1 MEHAPLQFRRISS
14 GDEPLSPEEAG
25 LGPMLRAFSR
35 VRYRAS
41 CVNCFAGA
49 RTISF
54 SSLLFLIS
62 QLMIISRVSTKFSGR
77 LSKATHTCTQTRR
90 SDTSRASLPTF
101 IAPNLCLSAASV
113 SRASLQQLPFR
124 KHSIVHTVKGFATM
138 GSLPETSSAVRVLIL
153 GGCYGG
159 LAAAVNLLDLSQ
171 GYSPRMN
178 SEPYTHHPNLP
189 TFNIEITIV
198 DERDGYYHLIGSP
211 MALADSAFSKKNW
224 VKYSDIPG
232 LKDPRLSIIQGSV
245 TSVDPASKKAT
256 ISAHLTEEKSTLEY
270 DYLVAAT
277 GLRRVWPVVPQ
288 SLTRKQYLF
297 EAENHINAV
306 QNAKHGVVVV
316 GGGAVGIEMAA
327 ELKMVKPHLN
337 VTLAHSRDKLLSSEG
352 LPDETKD
359 VALELLREA
368 GVEVLMNHRLASK
381 NKVSTTDGSE
391 KHDIEFT
398 NGHKMS
404 ASVVIMA
411 ISRSVP
417 TTTYLPLSALD
428 EDGLVKIKPNLQFEQ
443 GTPNAESH
451 YAAGDITKWPG
462 IKRCGGAMHQGH
474 YVALNIH
481 QNILSQRAGH
491 VPSYKEIAV
500 YPPVIGLAVGKKA
513 VAFSPDTGTTTGED
527 VLQSCFR
534 DDLGWTICWNY
545 MQLGGRKTDEAKA

>member
-1 MEHAPLQFRRISS
+1 
-14 GDEPLSPEEAG
+14 
-25 LGPMLRAFSR
+25 
-35 VRYRAS
+35 
-41 CVNCFAGA
+41 
-49 RTISF
+49 
-54 SSLLFLIS
+54 
-62 QLMIISRVSTKFSGR
+62 
-77 LSKATHTCTQTRR
+77 
-90 SDTSRASLPTF
+90 
-101 IAPNLCLSAASV
+101 
-113 SRASLQQLPFR
+113 
-124 KHSIVHTVKGFATM
+124 M
-138 GSLPETSSAVRVLIL
+138 GSLPEATNAVRVLIL

-159 LAAAVNLLDLSQ
+159 LSAAVNLLDLSQ

-178 SEPYTHHPNLP
+178 SEPYTHHPDLP

-211 MALADSAFSKKNW
+211 MALADSTFSKKNW

-232 LKDPRLSIIQGSV
+232 LKDPSINIIQGSV
-245 TSVDPASKKAT
+245 TDVDPAAKQAT
-256 ISAHLTEEKSTLEY
+256 ILAHLTQDKTTLQY

-288 SLTRKQYLF
+288 SLTRKEYLL

-337 VTLAHSRDKLLSSEG
+337 VTLVHSRDKLLSSEG

-359 VALELLREA
+359 VALKLLREA
-368 GVEVLMNHRLASK
+368 GVEVLMSHRLASK
-381 NKVSTTDGSE
+381 SKVETTDGSE
-391 KHDIEFT
+391 KYDIEFT
-398 NGHKMS
+398 NGHRMS

-417 TTTYLPLSALD
+417 TSTYLPASALD
-428 EDGLVKIKPNLQFEQ
+428 EDGFVKIKPNLQFEQ
-443 GTPNAESH
+443 GTPNAGSH

-462 IKRCGGAMHQGH
+462 IKRCGGAMHHGH

-481 QNILSQRAGH
+481 QSILSQRAGH

-513 VAFSPDTGTTTGED
+513 VASSPDTGTTAGED

>member
-1 MEHAPLQFRRISS
+1 
-14 GDEPLSPEEAG
+14 
-25 LGPMLRAFSR
+25 
-35 VRYRAS
+35 
-41 CVNCFAGA
+41 
-49 RTISF
+49 
-54 SSLLFLIS
+54 
-62 QLMIISRVSTKFSGR
+62 MIISRVSTKLPGR
-77 LSKATHTCTQTRR
+77 LFKSPNASYTQAKPPFA
-90 SDTSRASLPTF
+90 SRASLPTLVALNHR
-101 IAPNLCLSAASV
+101 ISATSV
-113 SRASLQQLPFR
+113 STTSRLPSR
-124 KHSIVHTVKGFATM
+124 KRPIAHRLKGFATM
-138 GSLPETSSAVRVLIL
+138 GSLPETSNAVRVLIL

-159 LAAAVNLLDLSQ
+159 LSAAVNLLDLSQ

-198 DERDGYYHLIGSP
+198 DQRDGYYHLIGSP

-232 LKDPRLSIIQGSV
+232 LKDPRINIIQGSV
-245 TSVDPASKKAT
+245 TGVDPASKKAT

-337 VTLAHSRDKLLSSEG
+337 VTLVHSRDKLLSSEG

-381 NKVSTTDGSE
+381 NKLETTDGSE
-391 KHDIEFT
+391 KYDVEFT

-417 TTTYLPLSALD
+417 TTTYLPTSALD
-428 EDGLVKIKPNLQFEQ
+428 EEGFVKIKPNLQFEQ

-451 YAAGDITKWPG
+451 YAAGDITRWPG

-491 VPSYKEIAV
+491 IPSHKEIAV

-513 VAFSPDTGTTTGED
+513 VASSPDTGTTAGED

-534 DDLGWTICWNY
+534 DDLGWTSKFC
-545 MQLGGRKTDEAKA
+545 LAF